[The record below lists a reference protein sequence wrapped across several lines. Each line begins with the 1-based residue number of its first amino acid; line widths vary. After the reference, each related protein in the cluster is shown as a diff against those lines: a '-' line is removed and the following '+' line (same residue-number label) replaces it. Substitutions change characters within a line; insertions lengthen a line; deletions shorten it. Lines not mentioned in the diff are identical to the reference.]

1 MELKTFRAS
10 TMAACLA
17 EVKNA
22 LGKDAVILHTR
33 THKVGGVMGLGGRQI
48 VEITA
53 SPPPSGDR
61 VAARRP
67 VAGTAVRDEFVPT
80 DFSSRVSAAEPP
92 AVAVRPTASAPVTPR
107 PRREHAPASSPPVSE
122 PLSAPSRGTE
132 ATERASPPRAVEPPT
147 AASRAAGVAALAS
160 PAALAPVSEQA
171 RSALQEELASIKV
184 LLGQVLQVSRVATL
198 HAQRAGAG
206 VPAAV
211 LAMGGIPR
219 PLMDLYTRLLEQ
231 DVDGSIADEL
241 IAHVRDEL
249 TADELSDESVVRQTL
264 LRHMAAMTPAV
275 EKVTPASRQPD
286 GRPLTLALV
295 GPTGVGKTT
304 TLAKLAAAYKLR
316 QGRRVGL
323 ITADTYRIAAV
334 DQLRTYAEIIG
345 LPLKVVLT
353 PAEILA
359 ACQSLADCDAI
370 LIDSAGRSQHD
381 ATRLDE
387 LRRFVDAVAPHET
400 HLVLSATASGSV
412 LTRIAERFA
421 PLAPSRVIFTKL
433 DEAVTLGPLLGVA
446 RRIGLKLSYFTT
458 GQEVPDHIELA
469 HPDRLARAILSGELV
484 A

>member
-53 SPPPSGDR
+53 SPPPSGGR
-61 VAARRP
+61 PPPRRP
-67 VAGTAVRDEFVPT
+67 VSGTPVRDEFVPT
-80 DFSSRVSAAEPP
+80 DFTARSPSAEPSPIAARSSDTASIPPRSHRGNAPTPPLPVAEPMTGPSRGVAAADLAPHPRTVEPP
-92 AVAVRPTASAPVTPR
+92 AAAPR
-107 PRREHAPASSPPVSE
+107 S
-122 PLSAPSRGTE
+122 
-132 ATERASPPRAVEPPT
+132 
-147 AASRAAGVAALAS
+147 AGVAALAS

-184 LLGQVLQVSRVATL
+184 LLGQVLQVSRAATL

-211 LAMGGIPR
+211 LAMGGIPG

-231 DVDGSIADEL
+231 DVDGTIADEL

-275 EKVTPASRQPD
+275 ERVTPAARQPD

-400 HLVLSATASGSV
+400 HLVLSATASGPV
-412 LTRIAERFA
+412 LTRTAERFA

-433 DEAVTLGPLLGVA
+433 DEAVTLGPLLGAA

-458 GQEVPDHIELA
+458 GQEVPDHIEVA
-469 HPDRLARAILSGELV
+469 HPDRLARAILAGEL
-484 A
+484 AA